1 MSSPYGDPAAGTHMA
16 LEVLKGFFEKRGE
29 VLDDLKASGYWP
41 TTFVSGPSPGIAVHW
56 HDVNVHAYLMEG
68 NTSFLDVESGNRHTV
83 GPGDKIVIPART
95 LHAEGEIADRVVY
108 IIGLP
113 EACPTDQQL
122 LQLSPDDL

>member
-1 MSSPYGDPAAGTHMA
+1 MA
-16 LEVLKGFFEKRGE
+16 VEILKGFFEKRDQ
-29 VLDDLKASGYWP
+29 VLDDLKASRYWP
-41 TTFVSGPSPGIAVHW
+41 TTFVSGPSPGLEVHW
-56 HDVNVHAYLMEG
+56 HDINVHAYVMEG
-68 NTSFLDVESGNRHTV
+68 TTSFLDVGSGDRHAI

-113 EACPTDQQL
+113 EARPTDKQL

>member
-1 MSSPYGDPAAGTHMA
+1 MA
-16 LEVLKGFFEKRGE
+16 LEVLKGFFEKRDE

-41 TTFVSGPSPGIAVHW
+41 TTFVSGPSPGIALHW
-56 HDVNVHAYLMEG
+56 HDVKVHAYLMEG
-68 NTSFLDVESGNRHTV
+68 NTSFVDAESGNRHTV

-113 EACPTDQQL
+113 EARPTDQQL